1 MSRYIMR
8 RVAAL
13 LPVLFG
19 VSVVVFSIMKF
30 IPGDPARLVAGMDAA
45 EEDVQLIRHQLGLD
59 RPLLA
64 QYWVFISNAVRG
76 DFGRSIRT
84 HCAVSAEL
92 KMRFINTAQLAL
104 VAIVIAALFGTTC
117 GLLAAAKQ
125 NTVWDNLIMVGSLVG
140 VCVPIFW
147 LGLMMIS
154 LFSVKLGWLP
164 TSGKGSLSH
173 LIMPSVTL
181 GINSGAIIA
190 RMTRSTVVEVL
201 RQDYI
206 RTARAK
212 GLAPHKVLFKHALK
226 NAMIP
231 ILTVIGLQF
240 GYLLAGAAIT
250 ETVFAWPGIGRFLVE
265 AIGYRDFPVVQA
277 SVLTIALLFAAVNL
291 VVDVLYAYIDRR
303 IQYD

>member
-19 VSVVVFSIMKF
+19 VSVIVFSIMKF

-84 HCAVSAEL
+84 HCAVSTEL
-92 KMRFINTAQLAL
+92 KMRFMNTAQLAL

-173 LIMPSVTL
+173 LVMPSVTL

-201 RQDYI
+201 RQDYV

-277 SVLTIALLFAAVNL
+277 SVLTIAFLFAAVNL